1 MAQYD
6 PNILQ
11 TFADRL
17 YAKAAGMTVRCGFV
31 GALVGLIVAVP
42 VIIYANPNGEQAIV
56 ARYKGTGNGFDVPVR
71 DETGSTSTIPTVP
84 ALIVFVA
91 VVGSSLI
98 GVLVG
103 QRRGFEYRLEAQRTL
118 CQMQTE
124 FNTRQ

>member
-6 PNILQ
+6 ANILQ

-31 GALVGLIVAVP
+31 GALIGLLLAVP
-42 VIIYANPNGEQAIV
+42 VIIYANPNGERAIV

-71 DETGSTSTIPTVP
+71 DETSTSTIPTVP
-84 ALIVFVA
+84 ALIVLVA